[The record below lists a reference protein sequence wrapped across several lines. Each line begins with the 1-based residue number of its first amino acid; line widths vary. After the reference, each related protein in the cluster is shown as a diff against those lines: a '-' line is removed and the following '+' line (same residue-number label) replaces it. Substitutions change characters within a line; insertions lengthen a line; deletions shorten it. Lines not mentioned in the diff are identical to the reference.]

1 MYIKI
6 IVIIILQVI
15 QSFATEHLKTP
26 LGEPIKG
33 RKNKTVA
40 ELWIEKFYK
49 KKTNLPEPIPHE
61 LVERLEQYLDVSITA
76 SWFVRFFFFQLVIG
90 CVGVLHYTRSGF
102 AI

>member
-1 MYIKI
+1 
-6 IVIIILQVI
+6 VV
-15 QSFATEHLKTP
+15 QSFAAEHLKTP

-61 LVERLEQYLDVSITA
+61 LVERLEQYLDVRITVFSA
-76 SWFVRFFFFQLVIG
+76 SLLELVI
-90 CVGVLHYTRSGF
+90 LHHLASALYKIDI
-102 AI
+102 AIKLLT